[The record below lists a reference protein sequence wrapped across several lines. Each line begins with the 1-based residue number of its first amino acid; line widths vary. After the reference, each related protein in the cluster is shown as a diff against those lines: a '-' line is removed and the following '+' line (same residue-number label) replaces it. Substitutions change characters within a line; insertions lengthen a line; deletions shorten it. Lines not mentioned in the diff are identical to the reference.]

1 MNIPATAKFMN
12 RIILSLPFTL
22 AAFIPFAARGQDAP
36 ADLNR
41 FSFGPTFGLN
51 FKADFNNQSANPGP
65 ATGDANHS
73 YNDGYVRVD
82 SSGDAGGLTTYWG
95 YQNASQVVGNTMQFH
110 AVQGGSSS
118 ATGNP
123 QYGGEFMYQ
132 RVLGTL
138 PFISGDWG
146 LETAFGFTEIDLQE
160 NYSGTVPVTLDTYQ
174 LGGVVPPGPGYNGT
188 FQGPGPLLGDTPTR
202 STTSANVAGY
212 QRLSGQ
218 LFSLRLGPF
227 AELNIT
233 HKLSLAAS
241 VGLTLA
247 PATVDY
253 DFSETA
259 TLSGGGVIAD
269 SGHSSRTRLLYGP
282 YAGAT
287 LNYDFTK
294 CWGLYVGARFQNLT
308 DLDQSVNGRNAR
320 LDLGSTMYAT
330 IGATWKF

>member
-1 MNIPATAKFMN
+1 MN

-22 AAFIPFAARGQDAP
+22 AALTPFAARGQDSNT
-36 ADLNR
+36 DLNR

-51 FKADFNNQSANPGP
+51 IKANFGQNSINPGP
-65 ATGDANHS
+65 ASGDANHN

-110 AVQGGSSS
+110 AVQGGPSSS
-118 ATGNP
+118 TTGNP

-132 RVLGTL
+132 RVLGNL
-138 PFISGDWG
+138 PFLSGDWG
-146 LETAFGFTEIDLQE
+146 LEGTFGFTEIDLRE

-174 LGGVVPPGPGYNGT
+174 LGGVLPPGPGYNGT

-202 STTSANVAGY
+202 SATSASLSGY
-212 QRLSGQ
+212 QKLTGQ
-218 LFSLRLGPF
+218 LFSFRLGPF
-227 AELNIT
+227 VELNFT
-233 HKLSLAAS
+233 DKLSLAGS

-253 DFSETA
+253 DFSENA

-269 SGHSSRTRLLYGP
+269 SGHSSRTKLLYGP
-282 YAGAT
+282 YVGAT
-287 LNYDFTK
+287 LRYDFTK

-308 DLDQSVNGRNAR
+308 DLDQSNNGRTAQ
-320 LDLGSTMYAT
+320 LDLGSTIYAT
-330 IGATWKF
+330 AGLSWRF